1 MTVSIKSIFKN
12 QLLKLT
18 FETICEVRKVSMSSS
33 QVSQLDTDSFGA
45 PLENQRALLI
55 RRILITV
62 GISLLVLA
70 LAYWRSGGSGLLVT
84 QAIVTG
90 LLVGGVYSLIALGL
104 TLIFGVLHIINF
116 AQGAL
121 VTMGMYVTYVISSN
135 YGWNP
140 YLTLVISIPLLFAFG
155 GLVQILI
162 INRSMGE
169 AHENQL
175 LLTLA
180 LGLLI
185 ENTLLLVF
193 GGNPLSVRTGTETI
207 YNIFGAV
214 ATQSRV
220 IAFAGAAFLALVL
233 FIMLQRTAIGTA
245 IRAVA
250 ANPTGARLVGIN
262 VKRIYIVTFAIG
274 AACAGAAGTLVVPFV
289 SITPIAGEIF
299 NITAFVVV
307 VLGGLGKVVGAM
319 FGGLIVGLAEQFGGI
334 FFPDQSNLLGVFA
347 VFILILFLRPQGL
360 FANAS

>member
-1 MTVSIKSIFKN
+1 
-12 QLLKLT
+12 
-18 FETICEVRKVSMSSS
+18 MSAK
-33 QVSQLDTDSFGA
+33 QIDAVDADVFGA
-45 PLENQRALLI
+45 PAENDRALLI
-55 RRILITV
+55 RRILITI
-62 GISLLVLA
+62 GITALVIV
-70 LAYWRSGGSGLLVT
+70 LAYWRTGGSELVIT

-121 VTMGMYVTYVISSN
+121 VTMGMYATYVISSN
-135 YGWNP
+135 LGWNP
-140 YLTLVISIPLLFAFG
+140 YLTLVVS
-155 GLVQILI
+155 LI

-193 GGNPLSVRTGTETI
+193 GGNPLSVRTSTETV

-214 ATQSRV
+214 ATQSRL
-220 IAFAGAAFLALVL
+220 IAFFGAAFLAVL
-233 FIMLQRTAIGTA
+233 LFTMLQRTSVGTA

-250 ANPTGARLVGIN
+250 ANPTGAKLVGIN
-262 VKRIYIVTFAIG
+262 VKRIYMITFAIG

-289 SITPIAGEIF
+289 SIQPIAGEVF

-334 FFPDQSNLLGVFA
+334 FFPDQSNLLGVFI

>member
-1 MTVSIKSIFKN
+1 
-12 QLLKLT
+12 
-18 FETICEVRKVSMSSS
+18 
-33 QVSQLDTDSFGA
+33 
-45 PLENQRALLI
+45 
-55 RRILITV
+55 
-62 GISLLVLA
+62 
-70 LAYWRSGGSGLLVT
+70 
-84 QAIVTG
+84 
-90 LLVGGVYSLIALGL
+90 
-104 TLIFGVLHIINF
+104 
-116 AQGAL
+116 
-121 VTMGMYVTYVISSN
+121 MGMYATYVISSN
-135 YGWNP
+135 LGWNQ
-140 YLTLVISIPLLFAFG
+140 YLTLVISIPLLLVFG

-193 GGNPLSVRTGTETI
+193 GGNPLSVRSGPETV
-207 YNIFGAV
+207 YNILGAV
-214 ATQSRV
+214 ATQYRI
-220 IAFAGAAFLALVL
+220 IAFLGASLLAVLL
-233 FIMLQRTAIGTA
+233 FIMLQRTGIGTA

-262 VKRIYIVTFAIG
+262 VKRIYIITFAIG

-289 SITPIAGEIF
+289 SIQPIAGEVF
-299 NITAFVVV
+299 NVTAFVVV

>member
-1 MTVSIKSIFKN
+1 
-12 QLLKLT
+12 
-18 FETICEVRKVSMSSS
+18 MSTSELS
-33 QVSQLDTDSFGA
+33 ATSTDSVEAVDTKDWRPTAKRIGF
-45 PLENQRALLI
+45 AL
-55 RRILITV
+55 
-62 GISLLVLA
+62 GIAILVLA
-70 LAYWRSGGSGLLVT
+70 LAYWRTGGSQLLIT

-121 VTMGMYVTYVISSN
+121 VTMGMYATYVISSN
-135 YGWNP
+135 LGWNP
-140 YLTLVISIPLLFAFG
+140 YLTLFVSIPLLFAFG
-155 GLVQILI
+155 ALVQVLI

-185 ENTLLLVF
+185 ENSLLLFF
-193 GGNPLSVRTGTETI
+193 GGNPLSVRTGPETVF
-207 YNIFGAV
+207 NVFGAV

-220 IAFAGAAFLALVL
+220 IAFTGAALLAVL
-233 FIMLQRTAIGTA
+233 LYIMLQRTGIGTA

-250 ANPTGARLVGIN
+250 SNPTGARLVGIN
-262 VKRIYIVTFAIG
+262 VKRIYIITFAIG

-289 SITPIAGEIF
+289 SIQPIAGEVF

-334 FFPDQSNLLGVFA
+334 FFPEQSNLLGVFA
-347 VFILILFLRPQGL
+347 VFILILFFRPQGL

>member
-1 MTVSIKSIFKN
+1 
-12 QLLKLT
+12 
-18 FETICEVRKVSMSSS
+18 MSVS
-33 QVSQLDTDSFGA
+33 QVSNSDVDVFDLPSDSD
-45 PLENQRALLI
+45 RKMLLKRVAI
-55 RRILITV
+55 VVGITV
-62 GISLLVLA
+62 LVVV
-70 LAYWRSGGSGLLVT
+70 LAYWRTGGSGLLVT

-121 VTMGMYVTYVISSN
+121 VTMGMYATYVISSN
-135 YGWNP
+135 LGWNP
-140 YLTLVISIPLLFAFG
+140 YLTLVISIPLLLVFG

-193 GGNPLSVRTGTETI
+193 GGNPLSVRSGPETV

-214 ATQSRV
+214 ATQSRI
-220 IAFAGAAFLALVL
+220 IAFLGASLLAVLL
-233 FIMLQRTAIGTA
+233 FIMLQRTGIGTA

-262 VKRIYIVTFAIG
+262 VKRIYIITFAIG

-289 SITPIAGEIF
+289 SIQPIAGEVF
-299 NITAFVVV
+299 NVTAFVVV
-307 VLGGLGKVVGAM
+307 VLGGLGRVVGAM

>member
-1 MTVSIKSIFKN
+1 MSAN
-12 QLLKLT
+12 QMNA
-18 FETICEVRKVSMSSS
+18 VDADV
-33 QVSQLDTDSFGA
+33 FGA
-45 PLENQRALLI
+45 PAANDRALLI
-55 RRILITV
+55 RRILITI
-62 GISLLVLA
+62 GITALVIV
-70 LAYWRSGGSGLLVT
+70 LAYWRTGGSELVIT

-121 VTMGMYVTYVISSN
+121 VTMGMYATYVISSN
-135 YGWNP
+135 LGWNP
-140 YLTLVISIPLLFAFG
+140 YLTLVVSIPLLFAFG
-155 GLVQILI
+155 ALVQTLI

-193 GGNPLSVRTGTETI
+193 GGNPLSVRTSTETV

-214 ATQSRV
+214 ATQSRL
-220 IAFAGAAFLALVL
+220 IAFFGAAFLAVL
-233 FIMLQRTAIGTA
+233 LFTMLQRTGVGTA

-250 ANPTGARLVGIN
+250 ANPTGAKLVGIN
-262 VKRIYIVTFAIG
+262 VKRIYIITFALG

-289 SITPIAGEIF
+289 SIQPIAGEVF

-334 FFPDQSNLLGVFA
+334 FFPDQSNLLGVFI

>member
-1 MTVSIKSIFKN
+1 
-12 QLLKLT
+12 
-18 FETICEVRKVSMSSS
+18 MSVS
-33 QVSQLDTDSFGA
+33 QVSNSDVDVFDLPSDSD
-45 PLENQRALLI
+45 RKVLLKRVAI
-55 RRILITV
+55 VVGITV
-62 GISLLVLA
+62 LVVV
-70 LAYWRSGGSGLLVT
+70 LAYWRTGGSGLLVT

-121 VTMGMYVTYVISSN
+121 VTMGMYATYVISSN
-135 YGWNP
+135 LGWNP
-140 YLTLVISIPLLFAFG
+140 YLTLVISIPLLLVFG

-193 GGNPLSVRTGTETI
+193 GGNPLSVRSGPETV

-214 ATQSRV
+214 ATQSRI
-220 IAFAGAAFLALVL
+220 IAFLGASLLAVLL
-233 FIMLQRTAIGTA
+233 FIMLQRTGIGTA

-262 VKRIYIVTFAIG
+262 VKRIYIITFAIG

-289 SITPIAGEIF
+289 SIQPIAGEVF
-299 NITAFVVV
+299 NVTAFVVV

>member
-1 MTVSIKSIFKN
+1 
-12 QLLKLT
+12 
-18 FETICEVRKVSMSSS
+18 MSSS
-33 QVSQLDTDSFGA
+33 QVSALDADTFGSFGGSDRA
-45 PLENQRALLI
+45 PLI
-55 RRILITV
+55 RRILIII
-62 GISLLVLA
+62 GITALVLVV
-70 LAYWRSGGSGLLVT
+70 AYWRTGGSGLLIT
-84 QAIVTG
+84 QGVVTG
-90 LLVGGVYSLIALGL
+90 LLVGSVYSLIALGL
-104 TLIFGVLHIINF
+104 TLIFGVLHILNF

-121 VTMGMYVTYVISSN
+121 VTMGMYATYVISSN
-135 YGWNP
+135 LGWNP
-140 YLTLVISIPLLFAFG
+140 YLTLVVSIPLLFAFG
-155 GLVQILI
+155 ALVQILI

-193 GGNPLSVRTGTETI
+193 GGNPLSVRTGTETV

-220 IAFAGAAFLALVL
+220 IAFLGAAFLALLL
-233 FIMLQRTAIGTA
+233 FIMLQRTGIGTA

-250 ANPTGARLVGIN
+250 ANPTGAKLVGIN
-262 VKRIYIVTFAIG
+262 VKRIYIITFAIG

-289 SITPIAGEIF
+289 SIQPVAGEVF
-299 NITAFVVV
+299 TITAFVVV

-319 FGGLIVGLAEQFGGI
+319 FGGLIVGLSEQFGGI
-334 FFPDQSNLLGVFA
+334 FFPDQSNLLGVFV

>member
-1 MTVSIKSIFKN
+1 
-12 QLLKLT
+12 
-18 FETICEVRKVSMSSS
+18 MSVS
-33 QVSQLDTDSFGA
+33 QVSNSDVDVFDLPSDSD
-45 PLENQRALLI
+45 RKMLLKRVAI
-55 RRILITV
+55 VVGITV
-62 GISLLVLA
+62 LVVV
-70 LAYWRSGGSGLLVT
+70 LAYWRTGGSGLLVT

-121 VTMGMYVTYVISSN
+121 VTMGMYATYVISSN
-135 YGWNP
+135 LGWNP
-140 YLTLVISIPLLFAFG
+140 YLTLVISIPLLLVFG

-193 GGNPLSVRTGTETI
+193 GGNPLSVRSGPETV

-214 ATQSRV
+214 ATQSRI
-220 IAFAGAAFLALVL
+220 IAFLGASLLAVLL
-233 FIMLQRTAIGTA
+233 FIMLQRTGIGTA

-262 VKRIYIVTFAIG
+262 VKRIYIITFAIG

-289 SITPIAGEIF
+289 SIQPIAGEVF
-299 NITAFVVV
+299 NVTAFVVV